1 MKITVYRRYD
11 DYISQNFLP
20 TELDS
25 VRELCYINNIKW
37 YTISY
42 TEKEWDEYERL
53 SKRNN

>member
-1 MKITVYRRYD
+1 MRITVYKRYN
-11 DYISQNFLP
+11 DYISTDFSP

-25 VRELCYINNIKW
+25 VRNLCYINNIKW

-42 TEKEWDEYERL
+42 TESEWNEYERF